1 MLLTKPLHTKIIS
14 TVSTKTLVESFEEK
28 FNLLLD
34 TVEDFIFILDANGC
48 FENVSYKG
56 AISLDYLPNE
66 LRKKHV
72 TEIVSEKNKSV
83 LINSIRQVLYS
94 QKQVSLNLFLVSKS
108 LEEIKHHII
117 IRPIISENTI
127 SGLIGVCKNQSKEL
141 LHQEKIT
148 ALKGNLSEMNRLLN
162 FERQRSKK
170 QKVIL
175 EELNRLKN
183 EFISQFSHDM
193 RTPLSTIIGFSEA
206 IYSDDQLSEEMKREF
221 QTEILN
227 EAKRLAKM
235 INDALEATNLESGKA
250 FLVKSELDCL
260 ELLKNV
266 IFSNKILAAGKN
278 INFAFEL
285 PEEKFLISAD
295 KDRITEVFDSLI
307 KNSLK
312 HTPKGGR
319 IRVFGQ
325 IFPQEIEIIL
335 TDTGKG
341 ISQNDSQRLL
351 NPTNSFQIIS
361 KAKSETGIGLDF
373 AKKIVDLHNGYMD
386 IQSDIDKGTTF
397 IIKLPRY
404 LTE

>member
-1 MLLTKPLHTKIIS
+1 MPL
-14 TVSTKTLVESFEEK
+14 TKTLHSKITNIESSKILIESFEEK

-34 TVEDFIFILDANGC
+34 TVEDFIFILDSNGC

-56 AISLDYLPNE
+56 AISLDYLPTE

-72 TEIVSEKNKSV
+72 TEIVSEKNKSA

-94 QKQVSLNLFLVSKS
+94 QKQVNLNLFLVSKS
-108 LEEIKHHII
+108 LEEIKHHVI
-117 IRPIISENTI
+117 IRPIISDNII

-141 LHQEKIT
+141 VHQEKIT

-162 FERQRSKK
+162 VERQRSKK

-221 QTEILN
+221 QTEILK

-250 FLVKSELDCL
+250 FLVRSEVDCL
-260 ELLKNV
+260 ELIKNV

-278 INFAFEL
+278 INFTFEL

-295 KDRITEVFDSLI
+295 KDRITDVFDSLI

-319 IRVFGQ
+319 MKVFGQ
-325 IFPQEIEIIL
+325 IFPQEIEFIF

>member
-1 MLLTKPLHTKIIS
+1 MPL
-14 TVSTKTLVESFEEK
+14 TKTLHSKITSTESSKILIESFEEK

-34 TVEDFIFILDANGC
+34 TVEDFIFILDSNGC

-56 AISLDYLPNE
+56 AISLDYLPTE

-72 TEIVSEKNKSV
+72 TEIVSEKNKSA

-94 QKQVSLNLFLVSKS
+94 QKQVNLNLFLVSKS
-108 LEEIKHHII
+108 LEEIKHHVI
-117 IRPIISENTI
+117 IRPIISDNII

-141 LHQEKIT
+141 VHQEKIT

-162 FERQRSKK
+162 VERQRSKK

-206 IYSDDQLSEEMKREF
+206 INSDDQLAEEMKREF
-221 QTEILN
+221 QTEILK

-250 FLVKSELDCL
+250 FLVRSEVDCL
-260 ELLKNV
+260 ELIKNV
-266 IFSNKILAAGKN
+266 IFSNKILAVGKN
-278 INFAFEL
+278 INFTFEL

-295 KDRITEVFDSLI
+295 KDRITDVFDSLI

-319 IRVFGQ
+319 MKVFGQ
-325 IFPQEIEIIL
+325 IFPQEIEFIF

>member
-1 MLLTKPLHTKIIS
+1 MPL
-14 TVSTKTLVESFEEK
+14 TKTLHSKITSTESSKILIESFEEK

-34 TVEDFIFILDANGC
+34 TVEDFIFILDSNGC

-56 AISLDYLPNE
+56 AISLDYLPTE

-72 TEIVSEKNKSV
+72 TEIVSEKNKST

-94 QKQVSLNLFLVSKS
+94 QKQVNLNLFLVSKS
-108 LEEIKHHII
+108 LEEIKHHVI

-141 LHQEKIT
+141 VHQEKIT

-162 FERQRSKK
+162 VERQRSKK

-221 QTEILN
+221 QTEILK

-250 FLVKSELDCL
+250 FLVKSEVDCL

-278 INFAFEL
+278 INFTFEL

-295 KDRITEVFDSLI
+295 KDRITDVFDSLI

-319 IRVFGQ
+319 MKVFGQ
-325 IFPQEIEIIL
+325 IFPQEIEFIF
-335 TDTGKG
+335 TDTGEG

-351 NPTNSFQIIS
+351 NPTNSFKIIS

>member
-1 MLLTKPLHTKIIS
+1 MPLTKPLHTKIIS

-34 TVEDFIFILDANGC
+34 TVEDFIFILDADGC

-162 FERQRSKK
+162 VERQRSQK

-221 QTEILN
+221 QTEILK

-250 FLVKSELDCL
+250 FLIKSEVDCL
-260 ELLKNV
+260 DLLKNV

-278 INFAFEL
+278 IDFAFEL

-295 KDRITEVFDSLI
+295 KDRITEVFDSLL

-351 NPTNSFQIIS
+351 NPTNSFKIIS

>member
-1 MLLTKPLHTKIIS
+1 MPLTKTLHTKITS
-14 TVSTKTLVESFEEK
+14 TENSRILMESFEEK

-34 TVEDFIFILDANGC
+34 TVEDFIFILDSNGC

-56 AISLDYLPNE
+56 AISLDYLPTE

-72 TEIVSEKNKSV
+72 TEIVSEKNKST

-94 QKQVSLNLFLVSKS
+94 QKQVNLNLFLISKS
-108 LEEIKHHII
+108 LEEIKHHVI

-127 SGLIGVCKNQSKEL
+127 SGLIGVCRDQSKEL
-141 LHQEKIT
+141 LRQEKIT

-162 FERQRSKK
+162 VERQRSQK

-221 QTEILN
+221 QTEILK

-250 FLVKSELDCL
+250 FLIKSEVDCL
-260 ELLKNV
+260 DLLKNV

-278 INFAFEL
+278 IDFAFEL

-295 KDRITEVFDSLI
+295 KDRITEVFDSLL

-325 IFPQEIEIIL
+325 IFPQEIEIIF

-351 NPTNSFQIIS
+351 NPTNSFKIIS